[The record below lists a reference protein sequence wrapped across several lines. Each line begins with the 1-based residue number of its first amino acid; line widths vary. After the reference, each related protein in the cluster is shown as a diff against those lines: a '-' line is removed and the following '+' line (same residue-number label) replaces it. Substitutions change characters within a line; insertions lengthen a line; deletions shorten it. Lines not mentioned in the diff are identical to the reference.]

1 MAKTE
6 LAQSNGMAL
15 SGQTQTLRD
24 YVGVLFRHRKLAI
37 KSFIASFIGASL
49 IVLVFVANRYQAE
62 MKVLVGKDRS
72 DPVVTAGRPNE
83 QYQQLTDTI
92 AEQDVN
98 TEVSL
103 LTDDDLMREVV
114 LANNLQNDH
123 FVRDYV
129 LFFLP
134 LTGDERIDKAVNKL
148 QKDLKVEVEPKT
160 NLIDVTYTTY
170 FNRQKAA
177 RVLHSLQDLYLAK
190 HVSVHVP
197 HGAEDFF
204 DRETDIYRK
213 SLADSET
220 KLADFSKN
228 TQAVSPAL
236 ERDYSVQNIA
246 NLTATMRQ
254 TQANIKQTQERIDH
268 LQAQLGKASDRMM
281 TLDHVSDPVL
291 LLQQQN
297 TTLLNLEL
305 QRTDLLTK
313 FDPSYPLVKDVET
326 QIAQAKAA
334 IEQTQKTPV
343 RDTTT
348 DHDPTYELIR
358 EDLAKS
364 QAELAALKGLEAGTN
379 SAIEHYRLSAV
390 AMDQNSIQ
398 QQDLLRQ
405 AKADEDNYL
414 LYFRKREEARVAS
427 ALNSDRFANV
437 TIAQKAIVPALPAFS
452 PILGMLLALILSGM
466 ISVGSAFAA
475 EVLDDSIRT
484 PDEAVR
490 YLDLPI
496 YASIPE
502 SKA

>member
-1 MAKTE
+1 MVKPEFTRQNGIIVSH
-6 LAQSNGMAL
+6 QS
-15 SGQTQTLRD
+15 QTLRD
-24 YVGVLFRHRKLAI
+24 YVGVIFRHRNLVI
-37 KSFIASFIGASL
+37 KSFIASFIGATL
-49 IVLVFVANRYQAE
+49 IVLIFVANRYQAE
-62 MKVLVGKDRS
+62 MKVLVNKDRS

-83 QYQQLTDTI
+83 QMQQLTDTI

-103 LTDDDLMREVV
+103 LQDDDLMREVV
-114 LANNLQNDH
+114 LANNLQNDR

-134 LTGDERIDKAVNKL
+134 LTQEERIEKAVKNLEKN
-148 QKDLKVEVEPKT
+148 LKVEVEAKT

-177 RVLHSLQDLYLAK
+177 RVLTSLQDLYLAK
-190 HVSVHVP
+190 HVAVHVP
-197 HGAEDFF
+197 HGAEGFF
-204 DRETDIYRK
+204 DKETELYK
-213 SLADSET
+213 KGLEESEA
-220 KLADFSKN
+220 KLASYSKE
-228 TQAVSPAL
+228 TQTVSPAL

-246 NLTATMRQ
+246 NLTATLRQ
-254 TQANIKQTQERIDH
+254 TQAGIKENEERLAH
-268 LQAQLGKASDRMM
+268 LQAQLSKAPDRLV
-281 TLDHVSDPVL
+281 TLDHVSDSWM

-313 FDPSYPLVKDVET
+313 FDPNYPLVKDVDT
-326 QIAQAKAA
+326 QIAQTKAA
-334 IEQTQKTPV
+334 IAQAEKSPV
-343 RDTTT
+343 HDTTT
-348 DHDPTYELIR
+348 DHDPTFELIR
-358 EDLAKS
+358 QDVAKTQAQLAS
-364 QAELAALKGLEAGTN
+364 LKGLEAGTA
-379 SAIEHYRLSAV
+379 SAIERYRATAV
-390 AMDQNSIQ
+390 KLDQNSIE

-414 LYFRKREEARVAS
+414 LYLRKREEARVET

-437 TIAQKAIVPALPAFS
+437 VVAQKAIVPALPAFS
-452 PILGMLLALILSGM
+452 PLLGMLLALVLSGM
-466 ISVGSAFAA
+466 VSVGSAFTA

-484 PDEAVR
+484 PDEAAK

-502 SKA
+502 NRT